1 MTISEHTLKTSADE
15 PVRRFEVFTGSGRR
29 RDWSDDDKAR
39 IVAESYEAGATVSE
53 VARRHAMSPQQ
64 LFGWRRLLRRA
75 PETVSPQSAPMFV
88 PAVIEAAVV
97 EPKPARQSAR
107 RRRTRRAPS
116 GSSDG
121 IEFEIDGVVV
131 RVGSRASPKAIAAVI
146 GALKGGS

>member
-1 MTISEHTLKTSADE
+1 M
-15 PVRRFEVFTGSGRR
+15 
-29 RDWSDDDKAR
+29 
-39 IVAESYEAGATVSE
+39 
-53 VARRHAMSPQQ
+53 
-64 LFGWRRLLRRA
+64 FGWRRLLRRA

-88 PAVIEAAVV
+88 PAVIEAAVA